1 MNSVTKKWI
10 FLKISSIVLL
20 PLMIWFIIN
29 FISIYDQNFIEV
41 LKFFSNP
48 LNKFL
53 FSIFII
59 FAYFFSA
66 LRVSEVFEDY
76 ISEEKTKNVANR
88 LLYISAIVVPLLT
101 IIILFNLNL

>member
-1 MNSVTKKWI
+1 MNLATKKWI

-66 LRVSEVFEDY
+66 LSVSEVFEDY

>member
-1 MNSVTKKWI
+1 
-10 FLKISSIVLL
+10 LKISSIILL

-53 FSIFII
+53 FSIFIV

-66 LRVSEVFEDY
+66 LSVSEVFEDY

>member
-41 LKFFSNP
+41 FKFFSNP

-66 LRVSEVFEDY
+66 LSVSEVFEDY
-76 ISEEKTKNVANR
+76 ISGEKTKNVANR

>member
-1 MNSVTKKWI
+1 MNLVTKKWI

-66 LRVSEVFEDY
+66 LSVSEVFEDY

>member
-66 LRVSEVFEDY
+66 LSVSEVFEDY
-76 ISEEKTKNVANR
+76 ISGEKTKNVANR

>member
-66 LRVSEVFEDY
+66 LSVSEVFEDY
-76 ISEEKTKNVANR
+76 ISAEKTKNVANR
-88 LLYISAIVVPLLT
+88 LLYISALVVPLLT

>member
-29 FISIYDQNFIEV
+29 FISIYDQNFIEI

-66 LRVSEVFEDY
+66 LSISEVFEDY
-76 ISEEKTKNVANR
+76 ISQEKTKNVANR